1 MPADIATSVRRNK
14 TSASAAGDVA
24 GTLARRPR
32 AHDKRERLGAIA
44 RSLAILEH
52 VAKSPAPVAVL
63 DIIDALELPKATA
76 YRLVDWFVS
85 QGYLARE
92 PSRKRLLVGSRLTSL
107 AFGALAASMGNS
119 QPHIVLQR
127 LVNKVNETC
136 NIGTLV
142 NGEVMYLD
150 RIEAKHWP
158 LRLQFSSGS
167 RVPLHCSAIGKLFLA
182 FTSASRRRRLLQHLE
197 LRRYTEH
204 TIVDPASLEA
214 ELRQI
219 RKQQVSYDREEF
231 LNGVVCIAVPV
242 LGRNGELLAGVAIQ
256 APQARM
262 GIEGGR
268 AHLPVLRGTADEL
281 AEIFQAVD

>member
-1 MPADIATSVRRNK
+1 
-14 TSASAAGDVA
+14 
-24 GTLARRPR
+24 
-32 AHDKRERLGAIA
+32 
-44 RSLAILEH
+44 
-52 VAKSPAPVAVL
+52 
-63 DIIDALELPKATA
+63 
-76 YRLVDWFVS
+76 
-85 QGYLARE
+85 
-92 PSRKRLLVGSRLTSL
+92 
-107 AFGALAASMGNS
+107 
-119 QPHIVLQR
+119 
-127 LVNKVNETC
+127 
-136 NIGTLV
+136 
-142 NGEVMYLD
+142 MYLD

-182 FTSASRRRRLLQHLE
+182 FTPASRRRRLLQHLD
-197 LRRYTEH
+197 LRRYTEQ

-231 LNGVVCIAVPV
+231 LDGVVCIAVPV

-262 GIEGGR
+262 GIEDSR
-268 AHLPVLRGTADEL
+268 AHLPVLRATADEL

>member
-76 YRLVDWFVS
+76 YRLVDWFIS

-142 NGEVMYLD
+142 NGEVMYFD

-182 FTSASRRRRLLQHLE
+182 FTPASRRRRLLQHLE

-231 LNGVVCIAVPV
+231 LDGVVCVAVPV

-268 AHLPVLRGTADEL
+268 AHLPVLRGAADEL

>member
-1 MPADIATSVRRNK
+1 
-14 TSASAAGDVA
+14 
-24 GTLARRPR
+24 
-32 AHDKRERLGAIA
+32 
-44 RSLAILEH
+44 
-52 VAKSPAPVAVL
+52 
-63 DIIDALELPKATA
+63 
-76 YRLVDWFVS
+76 
-85 QGYLARE
+85 
-92 PSRKRLLVGSRLTSL
+92 
-107 AFGALAASMGNS
+107 
-119 QPHIVLQR
+119 
-127 LVNKVNETC
+127 VNKVNETC

-182 FTSASRRRRLLQHLE
+182 FSPAPRRRRLLQHLD
-197 LRRYTEH
+197 LRRYTEQ

-231 LNGVVCIAVPV
+231 LDGVVCIAVPV